1 VPIALSGASPFA
13 RHLAELNRHCYGKRY
28 PPSQFDAG
36 ITPTRIGSQSLS
48 QALIKLTQSLPDGR
62 LQIVALLFP
71 SYFLGRPFA
80 YQLAYGRNGDSRGAL
95 LLQP

>member
-1 VPIALSGASPFA
+1 
-13 RHLAELNRHCYGKRY
+13 
-28 PPSQFDAG
+28 
-36 ITPTRIGSQSLS
+36 LS